1 MFFKSCD
8 FDFQIFIQSKKEDI
22 SEILKN
28 LEIHKKLKENKSI
41 EKLYEKYIE
50 YIKELNI
57 NKKSSS
63 KSFFIIIKESEDN
76 INYKNIKLSINEK
89 YKKIKDSLM
98 RCGNIIYDINNSKD
112 VLDIIDQIYNP
123 KKFIF

>member
-63 KSFFIIIKESEDN
+63 KSFFIIIKEAEDN

-123 KKFIF
+123 KKYIF

>member
-63 KSFFIIIKESEDN
+63 KSFFIIIKESEYN

-89 YKKIKDSLM
+89 YKKIKVSLM

-123 KKFIF
+123 KKYIF

>member
-41 EKLYEKYIE
+41 EKLYEIYIE
-50 YIKELNI
+50 YIIELNI

-123 KKFIF
+123 KKYIF

>member
-123 KKFIF
+123 KKYIF